1 MKKKTAAIWLSA
13 VLCAA
18 MLAGCGNAKGNDSG
32 TQTEA
37 AAQAGEAIPEEE
49 TAAAQNEESGNDTG
63 RNEETEEAAHHG
75 RLAIQRRTAPDRQGQ
90 RRRTTVQET
99 APGTKRR
106 HWRQAATKLPTL
118 KKQL

>member
-1 MKKKTAAIWLSA
+1 MKKKTAAIWLSV

-18 MLAGCGNAKGNDSG
+18 MLAGCGNAKGDDSG
-32 TQTEA
+32 TQTGA

-49 TAAAQNEESGNDTG
+49 TATAQNEESGNDTG
-63 RNEETEEAAHHG
+63 GRQER
-75 RLAIQRRTAPDRQGQ
+75 RLAIQHRTAPDRQGQ

-106 HWRQAATKLPTL
+106 HRRRTATKPPTV
-118 KKQL
+118 KKQS